1 MFDPKT
7 KRSVPNGRLRYA
19 ASLMVAAGIAAAP
32 THAEKYASI
41 VVDADSLD
49 VLHES
54 FADAECYPASL
65 TKVMTLY
72 MVFDALK
79 SGELRMDERLP
90 VSSNAAR
97 QPPSKLGL
105 KVGETISVADAIKVL
120 IVKSANDVAV
130 VVAER
135 LGGSEERF
143 AALMT
148 VKARMLGL
156 SRTTFYNASGLPDE
170 RQTTTA
176 RDMAVLAD
184 AMMDDH
190 EEYYP
195 LFSTPSVTWKNRTYK
210 NHNSL
215 LKDVFGVDGIKTGY
229 TRASGFNLMTS
240 AERGDTRL
248 IVVVMGG
255 KSARAR
261 NTHVTELL
269 ETAYFSLAQADY
281 TPAGRRLSVS
291 IIDGMNDQPMD
302 TAALLQTSARP

>member
-1 MFDPKT
+1 MKDT
-7 KRSVPNGRLRYA
+7 NLRA
-19 ASLMVAAGIAAAP
+19 QLTARIGTMLIATSALSPLA
-32 THAEKYASI
+32 HSEKYASI
-41 VVDADSLD
+41 VVDADSLE
-49 VLHES
+49 VVHES
-54 FADAECYPASL
+54 FADAERYPASL

-72 MVFDALK
+72 MVFEALK

-90 VSSNAAR
+90 VSRNAAK

-105 KVGETISVADAIKVL
+105 KPGETISAGDAIKAL
-120 IVKSANDVAV
+120 LTKSANDVAV

-156 SRTTFYNASGLPDE
+156 SRTSFYNASGLPDD

-184 AMMDDH
+184 AMMEDH
-190 EEYYP
+190 PEYYP
-195 LFSTPSVTWKNRTYK
+195 YFSTQRFTWKGTTYK
-210 NHNSL
+210 SHNAL
-215 LKDVFGVDGIKTGY
+215 LKDVAGVDGMKTGY

-240 AERGDTRL
+240 VERDDTRF
-248 IVVVMGG
+248 IVIVLGG
-255 KSARAR
+255 KTSKAR
-261 NTHVTELL
+261 NAHVTDLIEA
-269 ETAYFSLAQADY
+269 AYYNLGEPDV
-281 TPAGRRLSVS
+281 AGQRRLAVK

-302 TAALLQTSARP
+302 TAAITQGAASR